1 MIRLRDLPRALIA
14 LLGGVAA
21 LSASAVLAD
30 AQIEFPPPQGKGR
43 VVVVMSGHSGP
54 GHYQT
59 VAGLVAQLG
68 YDVVLFDAN
77 SIAGNVPNGLRTAI
91 GQALQS
97 PHALPGKVGLIG
109 FSQGGG
115 QVLHYG
121 SQMPDLAAVVAA
133 WYPETRFLRDAA
145 GFVAGV
151 QVPVLVFAGEADT
164 YHGCCTIDRARALAA
179 AGGKHI
185 EVATYPGVEHDFV
198 YGGTHYDPHA
208 HDDAFART
216 AAALKQYLG
225 H

>member
-1 MIRLRDLPRALIA
+1 MTKQNCGTAMRLLAFA
-14 LLGGVAA
+14 LLMIVAA
-21 LSASAVLAD
+21 SAPVH

-59 VAGLVAQLG
+59 VSGMIAQLG

-77 SIAGNVPNGLRTAI
+77 SISGNVAGGLREAI
-91 GQALQS
+91 AQAQQM

-115 QVLHYG
+115 QVLRYG
-121 SQMPDLAAVVAA
+121 SGMPDLAAVILA
-133 WYPETRFLRDAA
+133 WYPATRSITDAA

-179 AGGKHI
+179 AGAGHI
-185 EVATYPGVEHDFV
+185 QVVTYPGVQHDFV
-198 YGGTHYDPHA
+198 YGGSHYDPHA
-208 HDDAFART
+208 HDDAFGRT
-216 AAALKQYLG
+216 AAALKQYLSQ
-225 H
+225 